1 MWEMII
7 IVGYRNVKLKFLFVI
22 FISMI
27 VVIVLC
33 IGWVNNFIVRLENV
47 RFKNKFFKLEGID
60 DIFYRV

>member
-1 MWEMII
+1 MII